1 MIGFLNLTDNIS
13 EIARLI
19 YETDNIMP
27 FLFGKREKAILK
39 LKNLIENDNT
49 VFSHKNI
56 IVFKKDNHLI
66 TGILLFYDPKVIDK
80 ERENDTY
87 NRVFSLTELI
97 KLWLKSIILQPIN
110 EKSEMDG
117 LYIQNISVDTLAR
130 GEGIGTKL
138 MNFVQELA
146 LQNGYSSLWLD
157 VAYNNPKAKKLYER
171 EGFIE
176 VSKHT
181 ILFSKNGFFRMRKNL
196 ITNPKDVAPLTH

>member
-1 MIGFLNLTDNIS
+1 MIRFSNLTDNTT

-27 FLFGKREKAILK
+27 FLFGKREKAIIK

-56 IVFKKDNHLI
+56 LVFKKNHLI
-66 TGILLFYDPKVIDK
+66 NGILLFYNPKLIDK
-80 ERENDTY
+80 KRENDAY
-87 NRVFSLTELI
+87 SRVFSFFELLI
-97 KLWLKSIILQPIN
+97 LWVKSIILKSIN
-110 EKSEMDG
+110 DKSEMDG
-117 LYIQNISVDTLAR
+117 LYIQNISVDALAR

-138 MNFVQELA
+138 MNFVNEFA

-171 EGFIE
+171 EGFVE

-181 ILFSKNGFFRMRKNL
+181 ILFSKNGFFRMKKNL
-196 ITNPKDVAPLTH
+196 ERK

>member
-1 MIGFLNLTDNIS
+1 MIRFSNLNDNTT

-39 LKNLIENDNT
+39 LKNLVDDDNT
-49 VFSHKNI
+49 VFSHRN
-56 IVFKKDNHLI
+56 VLVYKKDNHLI
-66 TGILLFYDPKVIDK
+66 TGILLFYNPKVIDK
-80 ERENDTY
+80 KRENDAY
-87 NRVFSLTELI
+87 SCVFTFIELI
-97 KLWLKSIILQPIN
+97 KLWIKSFILKSIN
-110 EKSEMDG
+110 EKSEIDG
-117 LYIQNISVDTLAR
+117 LYIQNISVDAFSR

-138 MNFVQELA
+138 MNFVKEFSLE
-146 LQNGYSSLWLD
+146 NGYSSLWLD
-157 VAYNNPKAKKLYER
+157 VAFDNPKAKKLYER

-196 ITNPKDVAPLTH
+196 R

>member
-1 MIGFLNLTDNIS
+1 MIRFSNLNDNTT

-27 FLFGKREKAILK
+27 FLFGKREKAIIK
-39 LKNLIENDNT
+39 LKNLVENDNT

-56 IVFKKDNHLI
+56 LVFKKDSHLI
-66 TGILLFYDPKVIDK
+66 NGILLFYNPKLIDK
-80 ERENDTY
+80 KRENDAY
-87 NRVFSLTELI
+87 SRVFSFIELL
-97 KLWLKSIILQPIN
+97 KLWVKSIILKSIN
-110 EKSEMDG
+110 DKSEMDG
-117 LYIQNISVDTLAR
+117 LYIQNISVDALAR

-138 MNFVQELA
+138 MNFVNEFA

-176 VSKHT
+176 VSKHN
-181 ILFSKNGFFRMRKNL
+181 ILFSENGFFRMRK
-196 ITNPKDVAPLTH
+196 TVKKKDIA

>member
-1 MIGFLNLTDNIS
+1 MIRFSNLNDNTT

-27 FLFGKREKAILK
+27 FLFGKRENAIIK
-39 LKNLIENDNT
+39 LKNLVENDYT

-56 IVFKKDNHLI
+56 LVFKKDSHLI
-66 TGILLFYDPKVIDK
+66 NGILLFYNPKLIDK
-80 ERENDTY
+80 KRENDAY
-87 NRVFSLTELI
+87 SREFSIIELL
-97 KLWLKSIILQPIN
+97 KLWVKSIILKSIN
-110 EKSEMDG
+110 DKSEMDG
-117 LYIQNISVDTLAR
+117 IYIQNISVDALAR

-138 MNFVQELA
+138 MNFVNEFA

-176 VSKHT
+176 VSKHN
-181 ILFSKNGFFRMRKNL
+181 ILFSENGFFRMRK
-196 ITNPKDVAPLTH
+196 TVKKKDIAKTK

>member
-1 MIGFLNLTDNIS
+1 MIRFSNLNDNTT

-27 FLFGKREKAILK
+27 FLFGKRENAIIK
-39 LKNLIENDNT
+39 LKNLVENDNT

-56 IVFKKDNHLI
+56 LVFKKDSHLI
-66 TGILLFYDPKVIDK
+66 NGILLFYNPKLIDK
-80 ERENDTY
+80 KRENDAY
-87 NRVFSLTELI
+87 SREFSIIELL
-97 KLWLKSIILQPIN
+97 KLWVKSIILKSIN
-110 EKSEMDG
+110 DKSEMDG
-117 LYIQNISVDTLAR
+117 IYIQNISVDALAR

-138 MNFVQELA
+138 MNFVNEFA

-176 VSKHT
+176 VSKHN
-181 ILFSKNGFFRMRKNL
+181 ILFSENGFFRMRK
-196 ITNPKDVAPLTH
+196 TVKKKDIA

>member
-1 MIGFLNLTDNIS
+1 MIRFSNLNDNTT

-27 FLFGKREKAILK
+27 FLFGKRENAIIK
-39 LKNLIENDNT
+39 LKNLVENDYT

-56 IVFKKDNHLI
+56 LVFKKDSHLI
-66 TGILLFYDPKVIDK
+66 NGILLFYNPKLIDK
-80 ERENDTY
+80 KRENDAY
-87 NRVFSLTELI
+87 SREFSIIELL
-97 KLWLKSIILQPIN
+97 KLWVKSIILKSIN
-110 EKSEMDG
+110 DKSEMDG
-117 LYIQNISVDTLAR
+117 IYIQNISVDALAR

-138 MNFVQELA
+138 MNFVNEFA

-176 VSKHT
+176 VSKHN
-181 ILFSKNGFFRMRKNL
+181 ILFSENGFFRMRK
-196 ITNPKDVAPLTH
+196 TVKKKDIA

>member
-1 MIGFLNLTDNIS
+1 MIRFSNLNDNTT

-27 FLFGKREKAILK
+27 FLFGKRENAIIK
-39 LKNLIENDNT
+39 LKNLVENDNT

-56 IVFKKDNHLI
+56 LVFKKDSHLI
-66 TGILLFYDPKVIDK
+66 NGILLFYNPKLIDK
-80 ERENDTY
+80 KRENDA
-87 NRVFSLTELI
+87 FSREFSIIELL
-97 KLWLKSIILQPIN
+97 KLWVKSIILKSIN
-110 EKSEMDG
+110 DKSEMDG
-117 LYIQNISVDTLAR
+117 IYIQNISVDALAR

-138 MNFVQELA
+138 MNFVNEFA

-176 VSKHT
+176 VSKHN
-181 ILFSKNGFFRMRKNL
+181 ILFSENGFFRMRK
-196 ITNPKDVAPLTH
+196 TVKKKDIA

>member
-1 MIGFLNLTDNIS
+1 MIRFSNLNDNTT

-27 FLFGKREKAILK
+27 FLFGKREKAIIK
-39 LKNLIENDNT
+39 LKNLVENNNT

-56 IVFKKDNHLI
+56 LVFKNDSHLI
-66 TGILLFYDPKVIDK
+66 YGILLFYNPKLIDK
-80 ERENDTY
+80 KRENDAY
-87 NRVFSLTELI
+87 SRVFSFIELL
-97 KLWLKSIILQPIN
+97 KLWGKSIFLKSIN
-110 EKSEMDG
+110 DKSKMDG
-117 LYIQNISVDTLAR
+117 LYIQNISVDALAR

-138 MNFVQELA
+138 MNFVNEFA

-181 ILFSKNGFFRMRKNL
+181 IWFSRNGFFRMRKKL
-196 ITNPKDVAPLTH
+196 V